1 MNSKTLLA
9 AALGALLLT
18 VAVDD
23 VQAQSRELKNTTSSS
38 GEEEDEDDRAPR
50 ESKKDKK
57 DKAKAGDD
65 APKFPNATREDPKPK
80 PGKLKSKLMALD
92 KKAQSD
98 QFAEVITAAEE
109 ILADPK
115 ANEYER
121 GRAAYLAGFASV
133 NLDDDAKGVA
143 YTERAITEN
152 SLPNDLHFQLMQ
164 QVAQLN
170 YRMEKYDA
178 AIAAVDR
185 YIAESKF
192 QDPKALALKGASFYN
207 SDRFAEAIPVLQAA
221 IPATGEPE
229 AGVVDMLM
237 ASYMQTEQYA
247 EAIKW
252 AEAAAAKD
260 PKDKKRQLNL
270 ASVYAQAEQPA
281 KAAAVFERL
290 NSAGLLTTSDDYE
303 MGYRLLANLDKREK
317 DTIAFINQ
325 GLEKGILKPSHS
337 VYSVLG
343 QSYYYLDPPQIDAAI
358 AAWEKGAP
366 MSKDGELFLN
376 LAKVNYQ
383 EERWAAAVAAAQKA
397 IEKGLKKPAQAWIV
411 IAGSRQQA
419 GDNAGAIA
427 AYREAAKDPGTREE
441 ANRQLKAL
449 GAK

>member
-23 VQAQSRELKNTTSSS
+23 VQAQSRELKNTTTAS
-38 GEEEDEDDRAPR
+38 GEEEEEDDRKPR

-57 DKAKAGDD
+57 AKDGGDD

-121 GRAAYLAGFASV
+121 ARAAYLAGFASV
-133 NLDDDAKGVA
+133 NLDDDAKAVA

-152 SLPNDLHFQLMQ
+152 ALNNDLHFQLMQ

-185 YIAESKF
+185 YVAESKF
-192 QDPKALALKGASFYN
+192 EDPKALALKGAAYYN
-207 SDRFAEAIPVLQAA
+207 SDRFAEAIPVLKKA

-229 AGVVDMLM
+229 TGVTDMLM

-247 EAIKW
+247 EAIAW

-270 ASVYAQAEQPA
+270 ASVFAQADQPA

-290 NSAGLLTTSDDYE
+290 RSSGMLTDEKDYE
-303 MGYRLLANLDKREK
+303 MGYRLLANLEGREK
-317 DTIAFINQ
+317 DTIAFINE
-325 GLEKGILKPSHS
+325 GLDKGVLKPSRD
-337 VYSVLG
+337 VFSVLG
-343 QSYYYLDPPQIDAAI
+343 QSYYYSTPPQIDAAI

-366 MSKDGELFLN
+366 LSKDGELFLN
-376 LAKVNYQ
+376 LAKINYQ
-383 EERWAAAVAAAQKA
+383 EERYPAAVAAAQKA
-397 IEKGLKKPAQAWIV
+397 IEKGLKKPGQAWVV
-411 IAGSRQQA
+411 IAGSKQLQ

-427 AYREAAKDPGTREE
+427 AYREAAKDPGSREE